1 MQEVQTLSRLG
12 EPLTMACTVWI
23 FGFQRRRVRRCENET
38 FLPKP
43 GPLPHTSQTEA
54 TVRSID
60 RVTGLV
66 GCRHV
71 RLRADQ
77 ATAVAYPIPRRPREP
92 AQCANRRNV
101 GRCFYAAR

>member
-1 MQEVQTLSRLG
+1 MQEVHTLSRLG
-12 EPLTMACTVWI
+12 VPPTVVCTVWM
-23 FGFQRRRVRRCENET
+23 FGLKRRGVRRCENET

-66 GCRHV
+66 G
-71 RLRADQ
+71 A
-77 ATAVAYPIPRRPREP
+77 ATSACGRSRTPPVASPIPPRPRDP
-92 AQCANRRNV
+92 AQCRPV
-101 GRCFYAAR
+101 LLCCQV